1 MTRKFNR
8 VNRSIHPSRM
18 AIGTPWRTQG
28 EILLPECV
36 YDPELHT
43 GPIDTI
49 ESADQRAA
57 REDVA
62 RDVCAGCPARQLCEL
77 YALRVRPTS
86 GIWAGRTAAE
96 LAEYRAEVA

>member
-1 MTRKFNR
+1 MTRRSNR
-8 VNRSIHPSRM
+8 VNRPVHPSHT
-18 AIGTPWRTQG
+18 ALKTPWRMQETA
-28 EILLPECV
+28 LPECV

-49 ESADQRAA
+49 ENADQRAA

-62 RDVCAGCPARQLCEL
+62 RDVCATCPALRLCEL
-77 YALRVRPTS
+77 YALRVRPAS
-86 GIWAGRTAAE
+86 GVWAGHTAAE

>member
-8 VNRSIHPSRM
+8 VNRPVHPSVK
-18 AIGTPWRTQG
+18 APWRVQG
-28 EILLPECV
+28 ETLLPECV

-49 ESADQRAA
+49 ESAEQRAA
-57 REDVA
+57 REEVA
-62 RDVCAGCPARQLCEL
+62 RDVCASCPARQLCEL

-86 GIWAGRTAAE
+86 GIWAGRATAE